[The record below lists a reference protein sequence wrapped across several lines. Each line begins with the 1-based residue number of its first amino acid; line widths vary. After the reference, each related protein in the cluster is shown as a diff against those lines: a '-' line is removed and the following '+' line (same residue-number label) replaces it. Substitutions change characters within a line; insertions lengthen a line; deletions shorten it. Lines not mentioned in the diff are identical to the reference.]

1 MKPHVHACV
10 VHDNAITLIECERN
24 GQRSSVFPGGGPR
37 AGDAFAKATKQEVF
51 EETGLAV
58 ETSGPVAKNVSCGV
72 PNILVP
78 ARMTGSSLATGTGR
92 ELTTLPD
99 PRLGLDP
106 ARVDPGRRHGTP
118 ARCAAI
124 SGGAGA
130 NSRRA
135 GSRC

>member
-1 MKPHVHACV
+1 MKPHVRACV
-10 VHDNAITLIECERN
+10 VHNNTITLIECERN
-24 GQRSSVFPGGGPR
+24 GKRYAVFPGGGPH
-37 AGDAFAKATKQEVF
+37 AGASFAEAAKQEVF

-58 ETSGPVAKNVSCGV
+58 ETSGPVAENVSRGV

-99 PRLGLDP
+99 PRLGLDR
-106 ARVDPGRRHGTP
+106 ARVDPSRRHEIP